1 MKRSF
6 RIAIYSVAIII
17 LMVGA
22 WAVFHEKPVHDLPAM
37 LKSGKLYV
45 VTDSSRM
52 GFRLEGDSVY
62 GFQYEIAKTFADKL
76 GLTVVVSP
84 ENNFESCLKGLTN
97 GDYDIY
103 ASFIPVTTEWKN
115 DVSFSIPLNTS
126 RLVLV
131 QKNYP
136 DSLKQLMKK
145 NQQDLA
151 GDTIYVPKMTPH
163 KLRLKHL
170 SDEIADTIHIVE
182 VPNVNLEQL
191 GEWVALGK
199 IRLTVCDER
208 EAQHLKLTYPQLD
221 ISLPLG
227 FDQHYAWMVDKESI
241 QLLQQ
246 LNDFLNDFIGSS
258 AYWNIY
264 RKYY

>member
-1 MKRSF
+1 
-6 RIAIYSVAIII
+6 
-17 LMVGA
+17 
-22 WAVFHEKPVHDLPAM
+22 
-37 LKSGKLYV
+37 
-45 VTDSSRM
+45 
-52 GFRLEGDSVY
+52 
-62 GFQYEIAKTFADKL
+62 
-76 GLTVVVSP
+76 
-84 ENNFESCLKGLTN
+84 
-97 GDYDIY
+97 
-103 ASFIPVTTEWKN
+103 
-115 DVSFSIPLNTS
+115 
-126 RLVLV
+126 
-131 QKNYP
+131 
-136 DSLKQLMKK
+136 
-145 NQQDLA
+145 
-151 GDTIYVPKMTPH
+151 
-163 KLRLKHL
+163 
-170 SDEIADTIHIVE
+170 IADTIHIVE

-199 IRLTVCDER
+199 IRLTACDER

>member
-1 MKRSF
+1 MKKGF
-6 RIAIYSVAIII
+6 RITIYFVALLL
-17 LMVGA
+17 LMAGA

-62 GFQYEIAKTFADKL
+62 GFQYEIVKTFADQL
-76 GLTVVVSP
+76 GLTLVITP
-84 ENNFESCLKGLTN
+84 ENNFETCLKGLTN

-103 ASFIPVTTEWKN
+103 AGFIPVTTEWMN
-115 DVSFSIPLNTS
+115 DIAFSDPLNTS

-131 QKNYP
+131 QKNFP
-136 DSLKQLMKK
+136 DSLKRLMK
-145 NQQDLA
+145 NSQQDLA
-151 GDTIYVPKMTPH
+151 GDTIFVPKMSPH
-163 KLRLKHL
+163 KLRLRHL

-191 GEWVALGK
+191 VEWVAQGK
-199 IRLTVCDER
+199 IRQTVCDER
-208 EAQHLKLTYPQLD
+208 EARFLKLTYPQID

-227 FDQHYAWMVDKESI
+227 FDQHYAWMVDKESKL
-241 QLLQQ
+241 LLQQ
-246 LNDFLNDFIGSS
+246 LNDFLKDFIGSS